1 LSAREDSREY
11 SGCGN
16 RLAVVRTSRDVL
28 SGFAKAA
35 GFQDPETP
43 AVLLRTSRLILFPA
57 PPHSNAIHTLAVE
70 ELCAFVL
77 MEQNHLKE
85 SAIMKRVLLSVAAVL
100 CCATFVLAEETVALA
115 DVVVT
120 PTGSAKKS
128 FDTSLPV
135 NVLESRDLDEKI
147 AVAVA
152 EIFHREPGV
161 DVVTAGP
168 GSVHPI
174 IRGLSGERVLVLV
187 NGVRLSE
194 QRPGGN
200 HVFSLDPAQ
209 IERVEVVRGPA
220 SVLYGSDAIGG
231 VINFIAKGADE
242 ETGPETRFG
251 GEADV
256 QYESAADGWKETA
269 HLRFGQG
276 RFNGYAGGTYK
287 DAGNIETPEG
297 ELANSFYE
305 GYTVWGGGNYSGAG
319 WKTYADYSFME
330 ADIGVP
336 GPAAFAEDFFEGEK
350 HQRLAL
356 GLEADAFAGATER
369 LGIDFGWQRHNRR
382 RYRRKVAG
390 LPPPIQASGGDLE
403 INIRL
408 DIDTYT
414 LKPQMVFVPDDTHRV
429 TFGLDTFYE
438 EATSGRTIR
447 DSASAWVNPGFDSVP
462 VIPDA
467 TRMGVGA
474 FVQDEIALGDRWV
487 VTPGLRADWI
497 GAQTDGHP
505 RHQLTGEETSESSAA
520 SGNLGLLCKVSDEVN
535 LYGNVGRA
543 FRAPTL
549 LELYFYGPHDVGND
563 MGDPD
568 LDPETSWNF
577 DIGLKTRTAR
587 LRAMVGVF
595 RNMVDD
601 CIVKENQGDGDYRY
615 MNYAEVSL
623 YGAEAGLD
631 YYLGGGFSTFA
642 SLSYVRGENDDTG
655 EDLPGIPPLKGR
667 CGVRYEAALDA
678 EILLWVELAGLTA
691 SDQDR
696 TGANE
701 RETDGYTRGDV
712 RMGVDLGDTWSFVV
726 AVENFTDELY
736 QDHLSSTWQ
745 EFGLNDQAGRNV
757 KAMAKARL

>member
-1 LSAREDSREY
+1 VK
-11 SGCGN
+11 N
-16 RLAVVRTSRDVL
+16 LAVSI
-28 SGFAKAA
+28 
-35 GFQDPETP
+35 
-43 AVLLRTSRLILFPA
+43 AV
-57 PPHSNAIHTLAVE
+57 
-70 ELCAFVL
+70 
-77 MEQNHLKE
+77 
-85 SAIMKRVLLSVAAVL
+85 VL
-100 CCATFVLAEETVALA
+100 CCATFVMSEEIVTLNTM
-115 DVVVT
+115 VVT
-120 PTGSAKKS
+120 PTGSEKEL

-135 NVLESRDLDEKI
+135 NVLNARDLDEKI
-147 AVAVA
+147 AVSMA
-152 EIFHREPGV
+152 EIFFNEPGV

-231 VINFIAKGADE
+231 VMNVTIKGADA
-242 ETGPETRFG
+242 ETGSEARFG

-256 QYESAADGWKETA
+256 LYESATDGWKESA

-276 RFNGYAGGTYK
+276 RFNGYVGGTYK

-297 ELANSFYE
+297 ELANSFHD
-305 GYTVWGGGNYSGAG
+305 GYTVWGGGNYIGEG
-319 WKTYADYSFME
+319 WKANADYSFME
-330 ADIGVP
+330 ADIGIP
-336 GPAAFAEDFFEGEK
+336 GPAAFAEDYFKGEK

-356 GLEADAFAGATER
+356 GFEADNFAGATER
-369 LGIDFGWQRHNRR
+369 LSIVAGWQRHNRH

-390 LPPPIQASGGDLE
+390 LPPPIQASGGDM
-403 INIRL
+403 NIKLWL

-414 LKPQMVFVPDDTHRV
+414 LKPQVVLVPNDTHRV
-429 TFGLDTFYE
+429 TVGLDTFYE
-438 EATSGRTIR
+438 DATSARTIR
-447 DSASAWVNPGFDSVP
+447 DTASAWVNPGFDGVP
-462 VIPDA
+462 VIPDS

-474 FVQDEIALGDRWV
+474 FVQDEITLGDRWI

-497 GAQTDGHP
+497 EAQTDGHP
-505 RHQLTGEETSESSAA
+505 RHQLSGEETSESSAA
-520 SGNLGLLCKVSDEVN
+520 SGNLGILYRVSNELN

-563 MGDPD
+563 IGDPD

-577 DIGLKTRTAR
+577 DIGLKTRTDR
-587 LRAMVGVF
+587 LHTMISAF
-595 RNMVDD
+595 YNIVDD
-601 CIVKENQGDGDYRY
+601 YIVKENQGDGNYRY
-615 MNYAEVSL
+615 MNYAHVSL

-631 YYLGGGFSTFA
+631 YELGGGFSTFA

-655 EDLPGIPPLKGR
+655 ENLPGIPPLKGR
-667 CGVRYEAALDA
+667 YGVRYDTTLSA
-678 EILLWVELAGLTA
+678 ENRLWMEVMGLTA
-691 SDQDR
+691 SDQDK
-696 TGANE
+696 TGPNE
-701 RETDGYTRGDV
+701 RETDGYTRGDA
-712 RMGVDLGDTWSFVV
+712 RIGVDLGNSWSLVA

-757 KAMAKARL
+757 KLMLKARF

>member
-1 LSAREDSREY
+1 MKSLSILIAAAL
-11 SGCGN
+11 CG
-16 RLAVVRTSRDVL
+16 AS
-28 SGFAKAA
+28 
-35 GFQDPETP
+35 
-43 AVLLRTSRLILFPA
+43 
-57 PPHSNAIHTLAVE
+57 
-70 ELCAFVL
+70 
-77 MEQNHLKE
+77 
-85 SAIMKRVLLSVAAVL
+85 
-100 CCATFVLAEETVALA
+100 FVLAEETLTLT

-120 PTGSAKKS
+120 PTGSEKES

-135 NVLESRDLDEKI
+135 NLLESRDLDERI
-147 AVAVA
+147 AGTVA

-168 GSVHPI
+168 GSVHPV

-231 VINFIAKGADE
+231 VMNFQIKGADA
-242 ETGPETRFG
+242 ETGSEARVG

-256 QYESAADGWKETA
+256 QYESATDGWKESA

-297 ELANSFYE
+297 ELANSFHD
-305 GYTVWGGGNYSGAG
+305 GYTVWGGGNYIGDG

-330 ADIGVP
+330 ADIGIP
-336 GPAAFAEDFFEGEK
+336 GTAAFAEDYFKGEK

-356 GLEADAFAGATER
+356 GFEADDLAGATER
-369 LGIDFGWQRHNRR
+369 LRIDAGWQRHNRH

-390 LPPPIQASGGDLE
+390 LPPPIQASGGDLD
-403 INIRL
+403 INIWL

-414 LKPQMVFVPDDTHRV
+414 LKPQVVLVPNDTHRV
-429 TFGLDTFYE
+429 TLGLDTFYE
-438 EATSGRTIR
+438 DATSARTIR
-447 DSASAWVNPGFDSVP
+447 DTASAWVNPGFDGVP
-462 VIPDA
+462 VIPDS
-467 TRMGVGA
+467 TRVGVGA
-474 FVQDEIALGDRWV
+474 FVQDEMALGDRWV

-497 GAQTDGHP
+497 EARTDGHP
-505 RHQLTGEETSESSAA
+505 RHQLTGEETSESSAL
-520 SGNLGLLCKVSDEVN
+520 SGNLGLLYKVSNEVN
-535 LYGNVGRA
+535 LYGNAGRA

-563 MGDPD
+563 VGDPD

-577 DIGLKTRTAR
+577 DIGLKTRTDR
-587 LRAMVGVF
+587 LQTMVAAF
-595 RNMVDD
+595 YNIVDD
-601 CIVKENQGDGDYRY
+601 YIVKENQGDGNYRY

-623 YGAEAGLD
+623 YGAEAALD
-631 YYLGGGFSTFA
+631 YDVGGGFSAFA
-642 SLSYVRGENDDTG
+642 SLSYVRGENDDAG

-667 CGVRYEAALDA
+667 YGVRYDVSFGA
-678 EILLWVELAGLTA
+678 ENGLWMELSGLTA
-691 SDQDR
+691 SDQDE

-701 RETDGYTRGDV
+701 RETDGYTRGDA
-712 RMGVDLGDTWSFVV
+712 RMGVDLGETWSLVA

-736 QDHLSSTWQ
+736 RDHLSATWQ
-745 EFGLNDQAGRNV
+745 EFGLNDQPGRNV
-757 KAMAKARL
+757 KLMAKARF

>member
-1 LSAREDSREY
+1 MK
-11 SGCGN
+11 N
-16 RLAVVRTSRDVL
+16 LAVSI
-28 SGFAKAA
+28 
-35 GFQDPETP
+35 
-43 AVLLRTSRLILFPA
+43 AV
-57 PPHSNAIHTLAVE
+57 
-70 ELCAFVL
+70 
-77 MEQNHLKE
+77 
-85 SAIMKRVLLSVAAVL
+85 VL
-100 CCATFVLAEETVALA
+100 CCATFVMSEEIVTLNTM
-115 DVVVT
+115 VVT
-120 PTGSAKKS
+120 PTGSEKEL

-135 NVLESRDLDEKI
+135 NVLNARDLDEKI
-147 AVAVA
+147 AVSMA
-152 EIFHREPGV
+152 EIFFNEPGV

-231 VINFIAKGADE
+231 VMNVTIKGADA
-242 ETGPETRFG
+242 ETGSEARFG

-256 QYESAADGWKETA
+256 LYESATDGWKESA

-276 RFNGYAGGTYK
+276 RFNGYVGGTYK

-297 ELANSFYE
+297 ELANSFHD
-305 GYTVWGGGNYSGAG
+305 GYTVWGGGNYIGEG
-319 WKTYADYSFME
+319 WKANADYSFME
-330 ADIGVP
+330 ADIGIP
-336 GPAAFAEDFFEGEK
+336 GPAAFAEDYFKGEK

-356 GLEADAFAGATER
+356 GFEADNFAGATER
-369 LGIDFGWQRHNRR
+369 LSIVAGWQRHNRH

-390 LPPPIQASGGDLE
+390 LPPPIQASGGDM
-403 INIRL
+403 NIKLWL

-414 LKPQMVFVPDDTHRV
+414 LKPQVVLVPNDTHRV
-429 TFGLDTFYE
+429 TVGLDTFYE
-438 EATSGRTIR
+438 DATSARTIR
-447 DSASAWVNPGFDSVP
+447 DTASAWVNPGFDGVP
-462 VIPDA
+462 VIPDS

-474 FVQDEIALGDRWV
+474 FVQDEITLGDRWI

-497 GAQTDGHP
+497 EAQTDGHP
-505 RHQLTGEETSESSAA
+505 RHQLSGEETSESSAA
-520 SGNLGLLCKVSDEVN
+520 SGNLGILYRVSNELN

-563 MGDPD
+563 IGDPD

-577 DIGLKTRTAR
+577 DIGLKTRTDR
-587 LRAMVGVF
+587 LHTMISAF
-595 RNMVDD
+595 YNIVDD
-601 CIVKENQGDGDYRY
+601 YIVKENQGDGNYRY
-615 MNYAEVSL
+615 MNYAHVSL

-631 YYLGGGFSTFA
+631 YELGGGFSTFA

-655 EDLPGIPPLKGR
+655 ENLPGIPPLKGR
-667 CGVRYEAALDA
+667 YGVRYDTTLSA
-678 EILLWVELAGLTA
+678 ENRLWMEVMGLTA
-691 SDQDR
+691 SDQDK
-696 TGANE
+696 TGPNE
-701 RETDGYTRGDV
+701 RETDGYTRGDA
-712 RMGVDLGDTWSFVV
+712 RIGVDLGNSWSLVA

-757 KAMAKARL
+757 KLMLKARF